1 MLYNSSCCSYKSK
14 NMNKNKEIIGI
25 DVSKSSLDVFSIEK
39 GHHCFTNDEKGFKK
53 LLKMYGNSGCYV
65 MEATGCYHQL
75 LAIYLHDFGV
85 LVSVV
90 NPLVIKRFIQMK
102 LKKLKTDKND
112 SRMICQYGLEQD
124 LEQWNP
130 PSQYISSCK
139 RAYGAISLY
148 LKQRTALSNILHSLS
163 SSGITKGKLV
173 LSLNRQSRSLQK
185 EIKLLELEVEK
196 EIKIYDSEL
205 YTNLKSIPGI
215 GSKTAMLLLIH
226 TNGFRDFVS
235 YKQLISYFGLAP
247 TERSS
252 GSSIRG
258 RSRINK
264 NGDGTIRNHLFM
276 CSFTAC
282 NSNAECKA
290 LYDRIVNKGKSK
302 KLALIAVCN
311 KLLKQAFG
319 VAKSGLVYDKNYKS
333 VLN

>member
-1 MLYNSSCCSYKSK
+1 MYKI
-14 NMNKNKEIIGI
+14 KEIIGI
-25 DVSKSSLDVFSIEK
+25 DVSKSSLDVHSNEK
-39 GHHCFTNDEKGFKK
+39 GHHCFSNDEKGFKK
-53 LLKMYGNSGCYV
+53 LLTMYGTSGSYV

-75 LAIYLHDFGV
+75 LAIYLYDLGV

-90 NPLVIKRFIQMK
+90 NPLTIKRFIQMK
-102 LKKLKTDKND
+102 LQNLKTDKND
-112 SRMICQYGLEQD
+112 SKMICLYGEEQALEP
-124 LEQWNP
+124 WNP
-130 PSQYISSCK
+130 PSKYISSCK
-139 RAYGAISLY
+139 RIYGVVSLY
-148 LKQRTALSNILHSLS
+148 LKQRTALLNTLHSLS
-163 SSGITKGKLV
+163 CSGITKGKLV
-173 LSLNRQSRSLQK
+173 RSLMRQLRYLKK
-185 EIKLLELEVEK
+185 EINLLELEVEK
-196 EIKIYDSEL
+196 AIKENDSEL

-258 RSRINK
+258 RSRISK

-282 NSNAECKA
+282 NSNSQCKA

-319 VAKSGLVYDKNYKS
+319 VAKSGLVYDRNYKS
-333 VLN
+333 ILN

>member
-1 MLYNSSCCSYKSK
+1 
-14 NMNKNKEIIGI
+14 MNKNKEIIGI
-25 DVSKSSLDVFSIEK
+25 DVSKSSLDVFSIGK

-53 LLKMYGNSGCYV
+53 LLTIYGNSGCYV

-75 LAIYLHDFGV
+75 LAIYLYELG
-85 LVSVV
+85 LSVSVV

-102 LKKLKTDKND
+102 LQKLKTDKSD
-112 SRMICQYGLEQD
+112 SKMICQYGLEQD
-124 LEQWNP
+124 LEQWAP
-130 PSQYISSCK
+130 ASKYISSCK
-139 RAYGAISLY
+139 RTYGAISLY
-148 LKQRTALSNILHSLS
+148 LKQSTALSNTLHSLS

-173 LSLNRQSRSLQK
+173 LSLNRQLRGLKK

-196 EIKIYDSEL
+196 EIKTYDSEL

-282 NSNAECKA
+282 NSNPQCKA

-319 VAKSGLVYDKNYKS
+319 LAKSGLVYDKNYKS